1 MWLPKDE
8 RKLLAFC
15 CTKISRG
22 EAPFSLTHKELEAE
36 LRSKGIEADRQLIH
50 EILFKLQNRNL
61 LRWGSALNGNGVIIT
76 LYQQGYDLGKKYSSW
91 WTRSNL
97 WYAEYIK
104 NHWIWLIGSFVSGII
119 ATLFLLWLSKVLKL
133 K

>member
-8 RKLLAFC
+8 RTLLAFC

-22 EAPFSLTHKELEAE
+22 EAPFNLAHKELAAE
-36 LRSKGIEADRQLIH
+36 LRNKGIEADKQLVH
-50 EILFKLQNRNL
+50 ETLFKLQNRNL
-61 LRWGSALNGNGVIIT
+61 LRWESCTDGNSVRIT
-76 LYQQGYDLGKKYSSW
+76 LDQQGYDLGRKYRSW
-91 WTRSNL
+91 WSRSNL

-104 NHWIWLIGSFVSGII
+104 NHWIWVIGGFVFGII
-119 ATLFLLWLSKVLKL
+119 STLFVQWLSKVLKL